1 MLGRIR
7 GKPRDD
13 DPALEELRRRTAAR
27 LAAIVGLNAET
38 EPEDDLDPA
47 DEPGSDAVAMAVAPA
62 DEAHEE
68 IPLASDESPSGR
80 LRSAPAQEAGGGIGE
95 APRADAPVA
104 EAAVTEAPVVEP
116 PVAEP
121 PVAATAEAAPEH
133 TPVAEPEAPPEDAA
147 PAAAEVGLPPPAL
160 PARVPIVLPESVV
173 GVMAEPVASA
183 ARVPSAA
190 VALEAPR
197 GEAVPVAAAVAPR
210 VPAPAAELS
219 PVDVPA
225 AELAPAPT
233 GAPGPEP
240 ARPAPSTGR
249 AAGPPVRPAPPP
261 AAEAA
266 SKAAR
271 PPTGASRTAPR
282 QAARPAAASAP
293 KPAPRPA
300 PKPTARRR
308 RAISTLLP
316 AACPTCGALLE
327 AIPTSARRCPDCRA
341 RIVVKRVEGR
351 IVLLSETVVPLFDAE
366 RRRQAD
372 AERLKRA
379 GGRWLQMAA
388 LAGAAPEV
396 LEKRA
401 RALAARPTSEAVSAA
416 RTLYATTVERAC
428 RAARRAKDWKTVS
441 DLRLRQARAYHRTL
455 GTQLPVDAS
464 VVALHREAMEAMLR
478 RIAEVSREAELVGG
492 TCCEACS
499 AQSGRVVRISAE
511 LKAPSLPHADCPA
524 GLCGCRWDVPS
535 KHREAVTRL
544 TRRRPR

>member
-1 MLGRIR
+1 MSPRIGRDPSVLGRIR

-27 LAAIVGLNAET
+27 LAAIVGLSAET
-38 EPEDDLDPA
+38 EPEDDLGPA
-47 DEPGSDAVAMAVAPA
+47 DEPGPDAGAMAVALA

-68 IPLASDESPSGR
+68 IPLASDDVQ
-80 LRSAPAQEAGGGIGE
+80 PA
-95 APRADAPVA
+95 A
-104 EAAVTEAPVVEP
+104 ETP
-116 PVAEP
+116 AE
-121 PVAATAEAAPEH
+121 
-133 TPVAEPEAPPEDAA
+133 AA
-147 PAAAEVGLPPPAL
+147 PAAAVIEIPPQAPPARL
-160 PARVPIVLPESVV
+160 PLALPQNAVA
-173 GVMAEPVASA
+173 VMAEPVVSA
-183 ARVPSAA
+183 ARVAMEASRMEIAREDAVPAA
-190 VALEAPR
+190 VASRTPDLAAEPEPPR
-197 GEAVPVAAAVAPR
+197 PA
-210 VPAPAAELS
+210 APAARQT
-219 PVDVPA
+219 A
-225 AELAPAPT
+225 
-233 GAPGPEP
+233 GAPVPSEP
-240 ARPAPSTGR
+240 PRPAP
-249 AAGPPVRPAPPP
+249 VRPVPPP
-261 AAEAA
+261 AAESAPT
-266 SKAAR
+266 AAR
-271 PPTGASRTAPR
+271 PPTGASRAAPR
-282 QAARPAAASAP
+282 QAARPAAAPATTGAP

-300 PKPTARRR
+300 PKPTGKRR

-327 AIPTSARRCPDCRA
+327 TIPTSARRCPDCRA

-351 IVLLSETVVPLFDAE
+351 IVLLSESVVPLFDAE
-366 RRRQAD
+366 RRRLAD

-499 AQSGRVVRISAE
+499 AQSGREVRITAE

-535 KHREAVTRL
+535 RHREAITRL
-544 TRRRPR
+544 ARRRAR